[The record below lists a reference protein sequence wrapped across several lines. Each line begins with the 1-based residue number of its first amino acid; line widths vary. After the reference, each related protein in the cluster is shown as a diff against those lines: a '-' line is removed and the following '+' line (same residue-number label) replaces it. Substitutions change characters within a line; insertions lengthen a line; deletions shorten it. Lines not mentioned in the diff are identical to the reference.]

1 MASAKF
7 LEEALRS
14 DVDESAVNAIVGSL
28 ENQLVTSTPAVSIQS
43 NTSIGINQN
52 HINSAISNGGTVP
65 SQKHGAIINGESIVS
80 SATTADTNK
89 LVVNNALSGTIITG
103 AAAQVATGAV
113 TTSYVNQVNNNN
125 HNNNSSNSQ
134 TSKANDTGGGGGGV
148 KVVFSQSGQTMT
160 SAAAVLSNRVAT
172 FPTSQTI
179 PNGTI
184 GLSSL
189 TPQTVLQTTTT
200 NVQTIQAK
208 QPTIVIKTS
217 GAPAGSPGL
226 VTLPMNVSPVP
237 QVNNQ
242 LTLQSLHG
250 LQPGQQGHLL
260 LKTENG
266 QYQLLRV
273 GPAPGVATG
282 LPASSVPGATTPV
295 TFRMQ
300 AVPAVSR
307 LNIQFT
313 PGPTIATIAPQKT
326 IVQQGA
332 TAAPVSSPAPAS
344 GVTTVNNSAVPTV
357 VQTATPVQR
366 PANDNTKEKCRKFLA
381 NLLELSSREPKSV
394 ERSVRTLIQ
403 ELIDMH
409 VEPEDFCDRL
419 ERLLNAS
426 PQPCLIGFLKK
437 SLPLLRHSLATKE
450 LSIDGIRPPPANVVF
465 SIQSGTAA
473 VATVS
478 TQVRPAAVASS
489 QVRLVAPGA
498 TVVRPAGAGH
508 VVQQRLVTPVRGAV
522 QQTTRMVATIRQPN
536 SVATPVAVSSSQPP
550 ALHPVFPATNQVR
563 ATGATVVRQQPVQ
576 VRTPVAVRTAATPV
590 QVKGTGASGTQ
601 AASQKSLGVSSG
613 KPSVPSSTSKSSKD
627 KDKKASFSASAAAAA
642 YAGNVAGDDDI
653 NDVAAMGGVNLAEE
667 TQKILGSTEFVGTQI
682 RSCKEDV
689 LLNMGPLQQKL
700 RQVMQKHGLDE
711 PSNEVVACVSHAVQ
725 ERLKNLIEKL
735 SIITEHRLEMVK
747 TDQRYEVTSDI
758 KGQLKFLEDLDRAER
773 KRHEELE
780 REMLLRAAKSRSK
793 TEDPEQAKLKAK
805 AKEMQRVEMEEL
817 RQREANA
824 TALQAI
830 GPRKKPRLDGD
841 ASAGSSQTSTGS
853 FHSGAR
859 GQLPL
864 RARMKKVTLRDLQF
878 LFETEKDLC
887 KSPLLYKSYLK

>member
-237 QVNNQ
+237 QQ

>member
-237 QVNNQ
+237 QVNN